1 MVPQKRSSSWR
12 ERCFAGGKTTASE
25 AYDTGDSWTQAVRM
39 LHVGIAFA
47 VSGDPGP
54 FVQEWAIFLTM
65 CCVIGVALAKTVQ
78 VLFRITT
85 FYRYLRDPFFQACR
99 FVSYLAIYMTT
110 SWLVQT
116 YFVALWRILYFL
128 AETVGSFASESYAF
142 ALEAFPVSYVLVVL
156 AWIVLIPGV
165 LPATLLVLGILALIV
180 AVWASWC
187 FQLAVQQV
195 LTMEAKFEKWK
206 RKQLRKEQDADIGTS
221 GG

>member
-1 MVPQKRSSSWR
+1 M
-12 ERCFAGGKTTASE
+12 
-25 AYDTGDSWTQAVRM
+25 
-39 LHVGIAFA
+39 
-47 VSGDPGP
+47 
-54 FVQEWAIFLTM
+54 QEWAIFLTM

-99 FVSYLAIYMTT
+99 FVAYLAIYMTT

-165 LPATLLVLGILALIV
+165 LP
-180 AVWASWC
+180 
-187 FQLAVQQV
+187 
-195 LTMEAKFEKWK
+195 
-206 RKQLRKEQDADIGTS
+206 GT
-221 GG
+221 